1 MMPWLEDNPLGIAL
15 ASVCGGLLVI
25 SLLLT
30 VIWNLPA
37 SSQSVGPEDETTV
50 PGLELPEL
58 AVSEAID
65 KYAVITEHPVF
76 NNTRLPFIEPDL
88 DDALD
93 EDLPE
98 EDVGAP
104 DVQLTG
110 IIITPSVR
118 MATLKRKNKGGG
130 EKLSL
135 VAFEGMPL
143 EGNFGNWQVSRIDHR
158 EVTLSS
164 GGGEE
169 IQLKLEVHG
178 VAIAEPPKPEP
189 GTAEKTQGE
198 DGRARQGEDRPLSR
212 AEEIRQR
219 IAERREELRRAAEEN
234 EEDEPV
240 SYQRAIQE
248 MMGKKR
254 QEKSKN
260 ESDTKK

>member
-1 MMPWLEDNPLGIAL
+1 MIRWLEDNPLGIVL

-25 SLLLT
+25 SLLLA
-30 VIWNLPA
+30 VIWALPA
-37 SSQSVGPEDETTV
+37 SSPSADPEGENTV
-50 PGLELPEL
+50 PDLELPEL
-58 AVSEAID
+58 AVSGSID

-76 NNTRLPFIEPDL
+76 NNTRLPVIEDDVDDL
-88 DDALD
+88 EEEPA
-93 EDLPE
+93 E
-98 EDVGAP
+98 EDVDAP

-110 IIITPSVR
+110 VIITPSIR
-118 MATLKRKNKGGG
+118 MATLRQEG

-135 VAFEGMPL
+135 VAFEGKPL
-143 EGNFGNWQVSRIDHR
+143 EGNFGSWHVSRIDHR

-164 GGGEE
+164 GAGEE

-189 GTAEKTQGE
+189 PAAENEQGKK
-198 DGRARQGEDRPLSR
+198 DQARQGEDQPLSR

-234 EEDEPV
+234 EQGEQAEQV
-240 SYQRAIQE
+240 SYQRAIQA

-260 ESDTKK
+260 EKDN